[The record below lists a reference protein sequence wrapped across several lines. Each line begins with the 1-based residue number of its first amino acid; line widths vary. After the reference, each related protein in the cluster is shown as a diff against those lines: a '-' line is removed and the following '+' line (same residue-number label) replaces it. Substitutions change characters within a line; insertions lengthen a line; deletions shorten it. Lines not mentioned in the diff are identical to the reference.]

1 MLSVDSKLK
10 YKSEFNNQSYS
21 STPVL
26 PELSF
31 QEVEE
36 YFSDLWSEQTPLNEN
51 IQRVLH
57 SSNSFELSFQTMSSS
72 SSKAHL
78 YNTGNHVPT
87 QRLSTS
93 PINND
98 IHKMNVVENKRR
110 RRWKTMAR
118 SMIPKAEFFMH

>member
-1 MLSVDSKLK
+1 MLRVGSKLK

-57 SSNSFELSFQTMSSS
+57 SSNSSELSFQSMSSS
-72 SSKAHL
+72 SDAHL
-78 YNTGNHVPT
+78 YNTGNHIPT
-87 QRLSTS
+87 QSLSSS
-93 PINND
+93 PMNND
-98 IHKMNVVENKRR
+98 IHKVNVVENKRR

-118 SMIPKAEFFMH
+118 SMIPKAEFFIH